1 MFANDYLYIMREKDK
16 IVLIILVCVDNIVVA
31 TLGSMYIVSF
41 KTALSNN
48 FDITNP
54 RKLKF
59 MLGILVTYD
68 CTNCLI
74 FLSQSVYIY

>member
-16 IVLIILVCVDNIVVA
+16 IVLIIPVCIDDIVVA
-31 TLGSMYIVSF
+31 TLGSIYIVSF
-41 KTALSNN
+41 KTVLSNN

-54 RKLKF
+54 GKLKF

-68 CTNCLI
+68 YTN
-74 FLSQSVYIY
+74 

>member
-1 MFANDYLYIMREKDK
+1 MREKDK
-16 IVLIILVCVDNIVVA
+16 IVLIILVYVDDIVV
-31 TLGSMYIVSF
+31 TVLGSMYIVSL
-41 KTALSNN
+41 KTALSKN

-68 CTNCLI
+68 CTN
-74 FLSQSVYIY
+74 